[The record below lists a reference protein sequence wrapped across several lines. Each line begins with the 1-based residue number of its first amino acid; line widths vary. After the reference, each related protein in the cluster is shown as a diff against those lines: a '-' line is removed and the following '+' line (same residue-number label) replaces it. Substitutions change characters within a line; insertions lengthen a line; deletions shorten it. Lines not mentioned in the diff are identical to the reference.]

1 MRPGYPGRTPHA
13 PPERRGSLPGVR
25 RPARPLPIR
34 ELRDLLA
41 LAGPLIAA
49 QLAQIGM
56 NTVDTVMAG
65 RLGPDALAGIA
76 LGGVIYQS
84 TLILGMGVL
93 FAVAPLVSQA
103 LGADRPDDAGRTA
116 RQGLWL
122 ALLMGVPVT
131 LLLREVGPLLGRLGQ
146 DPGTVALAGGYLDAV
161 AFGYLPAL
169 ALVAARGFLEGI
181 GDARPIMVVL
191 LAGIAA
197 NVVANDALM
206 FGRYG
211 LPALGLV
218 GTGVATALVYTGMAA
233 ALYAYVAL
241 RHRRYR
247 VLRGLRRPDP
257 RTLATIFALGWPIG
271 LTLGFEAAL
280 FSITAILM
288 GTFGPD
294 ALAGHQIAIQAAS
307 VTFMV
312 PVGLA
317 NATGV
322 RVARA
327 AGARDRDG
335 VRRAGLTGIA
345 TAIAFMSVTALVF
358 RFAPAL
364 VVAAFLDP
372 GAPGNAATARYAVT
386 FLGLA
391 AVFQVV
397 DGIQVTASGAL
408 RGLRDTRVPMLLSFV
423 SYGVVGLGSGV
434 LLAFVADLQGR
445 GLWIGLVIGL
455 ATAATLLTTRFL
467 RATRPGASGLADA
480 PDAPSAGPPGVDSPA

>member
-1 MRPGYPGRTPHA
+1 M
-13 PPERRGSLPGVR
+13 R

-76 LGGVIYQS
+76 LGGVVYQS

-93 FAVAPLVSQA
+93 FAVAPLVSGA
-103 LGADRPDDAGRTA
+103 LGADRPDRAGRTA

-122 ALLMGVPVT
+122 ALLLGVPIT
-131 LLLREVGPLLGRLGQ
+131 LGLREVGPLLQHLGQ
-146 DPGTVALAGGYLDAV
+146 DPDTAALAGAYLGTV

-181 GDARPIMVVL
+181 GDARPIMVTL
-191 LAGIAA
+191 ILGIGA

-218 GTGVATALVYTGMAA
+218 GTGVATALVYTAMAT
-233 ALYAYVAL
+233 ALLAYVAL
-241 RHRRYR
+241 RHPRYR

-257 RTLATIFALGWPIG
+257 GVLREIFALGWPIG

-280 FSITAILM
+280 FAITAVLM

-327 AGARDRDG
+327 AGARDRVG
-335 VRRAGLTGIA
+335 VRRAGLTGIGVA
-345 TAIAFMSVTALVF
+345 VAFMSLTALVF
-358 RFAPAL
+358 RFAPDL

-372 GAPGNAATARYAVT
+372 TAPGNAATVRFAAT
-386 FLGLA
+386 FLGIA
-391 AVFQVV
+391 AIFQVV
-397 DGIQVTASGAL
+397 DGVQVTASGAL

-434 LLAFVADLQGR
+434 ALAFAADLAGR

-467 RATRPGASGLADA
+467 RATRAGAGAL
-480 PDAPSAGPPGVDSPA
+480 PGVPDPAADGVHSAP